1 MAAAFRPSVDS
12 SVLIVLW
19 RLRQDAA
26 KKFGKRFACGAS
38 VVKDASNKE
47 EIDVQVRDQHFPN
60 SCTHK
65 GTAFL
70 GAVVQGDFMEDIGD
84 FILKEWP
91 EITEDD
97 VKYVD
102 KK

>member
-1 MAAAFRPSVDS
+1 M
-12 SVLIVLW
+12 
-19 RLRQDAA
+19 
-26 KKFGKRFACGAS
+26 
-38 VVKDASNKE
+38 
-47 EIDVQVRDQHFPN
+47 
-60 SCTHK
+60 HK